1 MLPDGSSS
9 EATPPE
15 SSLST
20 DIIVLEALLEAERD
34 GVAAMNEVIFILRL
48 EIMELAAR
56 IMQATQELEEVRM
69 LHLKTKEV
77 MLFLLSEAQGNPNSS
92 LDTSWNC
99 Q

>member
-1 MLPDGSSS
+1 MLPDGSIS

-20 DIIVLEALLEAERD
+20 YIIVLEALLEAERD

-69 LHLKTKEV
+69 LHLKMEEV
-77 MLFLLSEAQGNPNSS
+77 LLLLLSEAQGNPSSS
-92 LDTSWNC
+92 LDSS
-99 Q
+99 